1 MRDSESG
8 VEMITGEDAK
18 SGLRRIARR
27 IQFTAPFI
35 ALILTLIALW
45 AAR

>member
-8 VEMITGEDAK
+8 VEMITDEDTK
-18 SGLRRIARR
+18 SGLRLCARR

-35 ALILTLIALW
+35 ALILTVIALW